1 MQTNII
7 VVCEALVEISWL
19 MTYELLGV
27 ARREAHAITRLRL
40 VVKVGASLQ
49 EAEHAVHEGVQP
61 ARLLRHRHEHLVEFC
76 QQGWR

>member
-1 MQTNII
+1 MI
-7 VVCEALVEISWL
+7 VVCKHSFVERSWL

-27 ARREAHAITRLRL
+27 ARREAHAITWLRF